1 MTKTELTKIG
11 LAKSVQ
17 PFRSYEDIHT
27 QTQTLLLCSID
38 FIKYESSYMII
49 KYDLINQRNLKKFV
63 LNLSLKDLYFFIY
76 ILSHTY
82 MRLDIRYS
90 CLKHQI
96 FSDSNQEIW
105 WVERNLWATSE
116 SWKVESNLWLGLYLW
131 YNIKDDRLW
140 SRFIIH
146 TSFHM
151 IVNWK
156 FSPK

>member
-1 MTKTELTKIG
+1 MTKTELTKKG

-96 FSDSNQEIW
+96 FSDSNQDKSDEWKEIFGLHLNR
-105 WVERNLWATSE
+105 ESE
-116 SWKVESNLWLGLYLW
+116 KWKVIFGLGY
-131 YNIKDDRLW
+131 
-140 SRFIIH
+140 
-146 TSFHM
+146 TSGTISKM
-151 IVNWK
+151 TA
-156 FSPK
+156 

>member
-1 MTKTELTKIG
+1 MTKTELTKKG

-82 MRLDIRYS
+82 MRWDIRYS

-96 FSDSNQEIW
+96 FSDSNQDKSDEWKEIFGLHLNR
-105 WVERNLWATSE
+105 ESE
-116 SWKVESNLWLGLYLW
+116 KWKVIFGLGY
-131 YNIKDDRLW
+131 
-140 SRFIIH
+140 
-146 TSFHM
+146 TSGTISKM
-151 IVNWK
+151 TA
-156 FSPK
+156 